1 LQVWSGK
8 SHEEPVDA
16 EALIFVVTVFRGKY
30 PRRLLGV
37 ILLIILG
44 IILLIIGTF
53 YSGYASHDVAV

>member
-37 ILLIILG
+37 ILLII
-44 IILLIIGTF
+44 GTF